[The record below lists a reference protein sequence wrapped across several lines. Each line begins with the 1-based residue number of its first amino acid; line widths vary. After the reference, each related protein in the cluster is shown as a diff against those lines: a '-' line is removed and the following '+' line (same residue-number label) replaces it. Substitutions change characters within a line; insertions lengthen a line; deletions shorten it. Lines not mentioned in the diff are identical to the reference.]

1 MNHQEVKFMTKV
13 LSKHLSKH
21 NKMAESTVKDLLKYD
36 KEPPEDPEK
45 LLPWLLD
52 INEEFFSQELAR
64 AVSKPSQINLV
75 IYSSTFELFRV

>member
-13 LSKHLSKH
+13 LSKHF
-21 NKMAESTVKDLLKYD
+21 NKMAEGTTKDLLKYQ

-52 INEEFFSQELAR
+52 INEEFFTQELAR
-64 AVSKPSQINLV
+64 AVSILLNL
-75 IYSSTFELFRV
+75 F